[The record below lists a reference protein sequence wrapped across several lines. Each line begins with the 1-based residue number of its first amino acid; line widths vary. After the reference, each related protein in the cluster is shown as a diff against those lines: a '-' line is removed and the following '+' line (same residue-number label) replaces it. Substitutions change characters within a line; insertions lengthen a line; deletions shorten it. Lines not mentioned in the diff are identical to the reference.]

1 MSRVEASGGA
11 ELPPERDRWALFS
24 PLRLGDPEAWARA
37 AGYEWLAGIDEAG
50 RGALAGPVAAA
61 CVVLP
66 PDHRIQGLNDSKQI
80 PPGLREQLAVEIRAR
95 ARAFAVA
102 FVSPDRV
109 DALNVLEATREAM
122 LEALTAVAAKTA
134 IDLVL
139 VDGNQRIAT
148 RLPQRTL
155 VHGDALSENIAA
167 ASILAKVERDQV
179 MARCHELYPVYG
191 FARHK
196 GYGTEEHLRALREH
210 GPCPIHRRTFRGV
223 SPP

>member
-1 MSRVEASGGA
+1 MLFA
-11 ELPPERDRWALFS
+11 PPK
-24 PLRLGDPEAWARA
+24 LGEPETWARA
-37 AGYEWLAGIDEAG
+37 AGYQWLAGIDEAG
-50 RGALAGPVAAA
+50 RGALAGPVTAA

-66 PDHRIQGLNDSKQI
+66 PDHGIQGLNDSKQL
-80 PPGLREQLAVEIRAR
+80 PPGTRERLAGEIRAR

-102 FVSPDRV
+102 SVPPTRV
-109 DALNVLEATREAM
+109 DAVNILEATREAM
-122 LEALTAVAAKTA
+122 LQALGAVAARTP

-155 VHGDALSENIAA
+155 VGGDALSENVAA
-167 ASILAKVERDQV
+167 ASILAKVDRDAT
-179 MARCHELYPVYG
+179 MARYHELYPAYG
-191 FARHK
+191 FGRHK

-223 SPP
+223 LPR